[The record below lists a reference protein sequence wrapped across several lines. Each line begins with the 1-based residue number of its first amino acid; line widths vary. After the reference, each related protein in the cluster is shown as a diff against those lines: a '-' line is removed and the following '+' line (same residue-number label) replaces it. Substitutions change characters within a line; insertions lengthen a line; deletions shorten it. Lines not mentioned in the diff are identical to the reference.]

1 MLNNSKEFRSSTD
14 DLAFFLKI
22 VSLGSLTAAAREL
35 GLSLPAV
42 SKRLG
47 MLEQRLGVQL
57 LLRTTRRLELTSE
70 GLLYYEGAKPI
81 LDQLTDLE
89 NTLTAYNGPLKG
101 ALNIHAPFGFGR
113 KYIAPCVSAFALAH
127 QEVDI
132 HLTLSNQTISLTD
145 SSIDID
151 IRMENPPDA
160 RVIAR
165 KIAAN
170 PRVVCASPAY
180 LARYPA
186 PRCVADLAD
195 HNCILLKQYESDF
208 ALWRFS
214 KDNKAIVQKVKGRLT
229 TNDGEVAM
237 RMALEGHGLIMR
249 SWWDAKKYILSGELV
264 QVLQEYRLPD
274 GDVYAIYQ
282 ARKRVPLRIAAFIDY
297 LLQSLTDPTAV
308 SIAAHLLRAP

>member
-14 DLAFFLKI
+14 DLAFFMKI

-81 LDQLTDLE
+81 LEQLTDLE
-89 NTLTAYNGPLKG
+89 SMLNAHQGRLQG
-101 ALNIHAPFGFGR
+101 ALNIHAPLGFGR
-113 KYIAPCVSAFALAH
+113 KYIAPCVSAFAREH
-127 QEVDI
+127 QELDI
-132 HLTLSNQTISLTD
+132 NLTLSNQTANLTD
-145 SSIDID
+145 SGIDID
-151 IRMENPPDA
+151 IRMGNVPDA

-186 PRCVADLAD
+186 PRDVAELAD
-195 HNCILLKQYESDF
+195 HRCIILRQYESDF
-208 ALWRFS
+208 ALWRFT
-214 KDNKAIVQKVKGRLT
+214 KDKQAMTQKVKGRLT

-237 RMALEGHGLIMR
+237 RMALDGHGLIMR
-249 SWWDAKKYILSGELV
+249 SWWDAKKYLASGELV
-264 QVLQEYRLPD
+264 QVLPDYSLPD
-274 GDVYAIYQ
+274 ADVYAIYQ
-282 ARKRVPLRIAAFIDY
+282 ARKRAPYRIAAFIDY
-297 LLQSLTDPTAV
+297 LMQSLAD
-308 SIAAHLLRAP
+308 IEQGR